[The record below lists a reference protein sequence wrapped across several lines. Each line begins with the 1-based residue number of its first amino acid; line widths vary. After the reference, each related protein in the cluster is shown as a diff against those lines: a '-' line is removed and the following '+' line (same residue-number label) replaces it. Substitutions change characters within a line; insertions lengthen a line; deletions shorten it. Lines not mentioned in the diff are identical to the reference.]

1 MSELRPL
8 TRIELQV
15 LVDLVEAGG
24 HGIINK
30 NKRVCVGPTNS
41 PLKGDGAVWLDLVAR
56 GFVAGEYGKII
67 ATELGRQEAERF
79 ASGYVVG
86 TP

>member
-1 MSELRPL
+1 MAELRPL
-8 TRIELQV
+8 TRPELQV

-24 HGIINK
+24 HGTINK
-30 NKRVCVGPTNS
+30 SKQVCVGPTKS
-41 PLKGDGAVWLDLVAR
+41 PLRGDVAVWLDLVAR
-56 GFVAGEYGKII
+56 GFVAGEYGNII

-79 ASGYVVG
+79 MSGYVVG